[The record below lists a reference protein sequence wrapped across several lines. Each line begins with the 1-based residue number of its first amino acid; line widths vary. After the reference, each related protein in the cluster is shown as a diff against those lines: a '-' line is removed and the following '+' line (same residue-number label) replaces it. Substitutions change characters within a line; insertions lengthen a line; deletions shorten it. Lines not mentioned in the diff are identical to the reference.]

1 MNIKK
6 RILQGLLAGSTFAVL
21 IAPGPG
27 WAQGAGDVVCAV
39 TGGFHDGDTFACTG
53 PDQTY
58 KVRVAGIDAPETGQ
72 AFWRVSRDLLR
83 TRAVAG
89 TVAGCYKAD
98 RFRRQIC
105 RVTAPDGTD
114 VALEL
119 VRTGLAWH
127 TVKYRREQ
135 TPEEQ
140 DQYAAA
146 EAQAR
151 ARGLGLW
158 SQPDP
163 QEPGDCRA
171 SKKQRVA
178 CR

>member
-1 MNIKK
+1 MLVI
-6 RILQGLLAGSTFAVL
+6 LLA
-21 IAPGPG
+21 PGVS
-27 WAQGAGDVVCAV
+27 WAQPAGEVICAA

-53 PDQTY
+53 PEQTY
-58 KVRVAGIDAPETGQ
+58 KVRVAGIDAPEVGQ
-72 AFWRVSRDLLR
+72 GFWRVSRDLLR

-89 TVAGCYKAD
+89 TVAGCYKTD
-98 RFRRQIC
+98 RYRRQIC
-105 RVTAPDGTD
+105 RVTAPNGTD

-127 TVKYRREQ
+127 TVKHRNEQ
-135 TPEEQ
+135 TLQEQ